1 MMMPLISA
9 VLVATTVAAPR
20 FTSIAPT
27 DSPQFRGMDRT
38 GISKE
43 TGLLKSWP
51 AGGPKL
57 VWSAKGCG
65 DAHATPSIV
74 GNRIYGMGLR
84 GDDEVIWA
92 KDVKT
97 GKDIWSTPIAKAIRL
112 DAPQGGNGSRST
124 PTVEGNRM
132 YSIGVAGDVICQ
144 DTATGAIVW
153 RRHLV
158 KEFGGRVPTWGYS
171 ESVLIDGNNVIVTP
185 GGAKSIVALNK
196 KTGEQV
202 WVSNVPGRNDASYSS
217 AILADVTGSR
227 QIIQFLAGSVV
238 GVDAASG
245 KFLWNYD
252 APACR
257 QGINCSAPLYKDGFV
272 FAASAYQNGGGLA
285 KLTKTA
291 TGTTAEQVYFT
302 KEMQNHHGG
311 MVLVGDHIYGFDNS
325 NLTCMEFKTGKVL
338 WTDRSVGKGSVTFA
352 DGMLICRSER
362 GPIALVEATPA
373 KYTELGRFEQPE
385 RSTAPSWPYPV
396 VSNGKLYIRDM
407 DVLLCYDVKAGGK

>member
-1 MMMPLISA
+1 
-9 VLVATTVAAPR
+9 
-20 FTSIAPT
+20 
-27 DSPQFRGMDRT
+27 
-38 GISKE
+38 
-43 TGLLKSWP
+43 
-51 AGGPKL
+51 
-57 VWSAKGCG
+57 
-65 DAHATPSIV
+65 
-74 GNRIYGMGLR
+74 
-84 GDDEVIWA
+84 
-92 KDVKT
+92 
-97 GKDIWSTPIAKAIRL
+97 
-112 DAPQGGNGSRST
+112 
-124 PTVEGNRM
+124 
-132 YSIGVAGDVICQ
+132 
-144 DTATGAIVW
+144 
-153 RRHLV
+153 
-158 KEFGGRVPTWGYS
+158 VPTWGYS
-171 ESVLIDGNNVIVTP
+171 ESALIDGNNVIVTP

-217 AILADVTGSR
+217 AIIADVTGSR
-227 QIIQFLAGSVV
+227 QIVQFLAGAVV
-238 GVDAASG
+238 GVEAATG

-252 APACR
+252 APACK
-257 QGINCSAPLYKDGFV
+257 QGINCSAPIYKDGFV

-311 MVLVGDHIYGFDNS
+311 MVLVGDYIYGFDNS
-325 NLTCMEFKTGKVL
+325 NLTCMEFKTGKVV